1 MTKIACKTIFKA
13 RNLLLV
19 ILLLQISAIIG
30 QVKEKAVSD
39 TIERQV
45 NIQALIL
52 KQNTIFPQIHSN
64 LNGMVRE
71 FVRTM
76 YQDKKGNYWFGTNGD
91 GIIRY
96 NGQILERINIAGI
109 SPNFRVLEIVED
121 KVGNIWFGTCEGL
134 IKYDGMTFKTILQ
147 PIDPDLSELPLLF
160 STNTTEAKNILNGL
174 VMRNNDKYLNW
185 KPYSLTEFKKELR

>member
-1 MTKIACKTIFKA
+1 
-13 RNLLLV
+13 
-19 ILLLQISAIIG
+19 
-30 QVKEKAVSD
+30 
-39 TIERQV
+39 
-45 NIQALIL
+45 
-52 KQNTIFPQIHSN
+52 
-64 LNGMVRE
+64 MVRE

-160 STNTTEAKNILNGL
+160 STNTTEAKNILSGL